1 MHTSNG
7 LLTGKQLTLTETE
20 VEALIKRAAKKGAQE
35 ALSDIGLDGQDA
47 REDIRDLR
55 SLLQALKFV
64 RRTALQT
71 TIRIITAALL
81 AALIA
86 GITIKMKIFGS

>member
-1 MHTSNG
+1 MHGSNG
-7 LLTGKQLTLTETE
+7 LLTDKQLTLTEVE
-20 VEALIKRAAKKGAQE
+20 LEALIKRAAKKGAQE
-35 ALSDIGLDGQDA
+35 ALSDIGLEGENA

-55 SLLQALKFV
+55 SLLQALKFA

-71 TIRIITAALL
+71 TICVITAALL